1 MFLSEI
7 QCNKKAGYIREG
19 GGGGTHPE
27 SSNIVSGK
35 FNVVLRTE
43 NKILFFALMVFVKL
57 LDKVIG
63 AQRDVCVM
71 ISYNLGT
78 RNVAI
83 TFSTW
88 TGVT

>member
-1 MFLSEI
+1 
-7 QCNKKAGYIREG
+7 
-19 GGGGTHPE
+19 
-27 SSNIVSGK
+27 
-35 FNVVLRTE
+35 VLRTE
-43 NKILFFALMVFVKL
+43 IKILFFALMVFVKL